1 MLGLGLGAGK
11 LSYVPVAGAGY
22 TNAQSID
29 LDGTGDYVE
38 TNYTAAALQ
47 TLIRGNFSVSM
58 WIRAPYN
65 ASFHLFGYDDT
76 GSSVAG
82 RFEVNYLYFGALDA
96 FQATGKS
103 SNQNWSTITSVN
115 PTATNT
121 PNAWIHV
128 AYTVIKGPDN
138 STNGTHNIYINGS
151 LLASAATQTKNYFEA
166 TEVSTSG
173 VARGL
178 AIGAKNTNGT
188 VGQHMTGQIDEV
200 GIFGVALDA
209 DAVAAIYNSGVPFD
223 LTENNG
229 NYDTSLKLARY
240 YRFEGTD
247 QTALQLDRGKNEV
260 NITLEGNPTASSEV
274 PS

>member
-1 MLGLGLGAGK
+1 MFGLGLGAGK
-11 LSYVPVAGAGY
+11 LSYVPAGY
-22 TNAQSID
+22 TNAQSLD

-47 TLIRGNFSVSM
+47 LLIRSSFSVSM
-58 WIRAPYN
+58 WIRAPYD
-65 ASFHLFGYDDT
+65 ASFHLFGYADT

-82 RFEVNYLYFGALDA
+82 GFEVNYLYINGALDA

-103 SNQNWSTITSVN
+103 SNQSWSTITSVN

-128 AYTVIKGPDN
+128 AYTVVKGPDA
-138 STNGTHNIYINGS
+138 STNGSHNIYINGS
-151 LLASAATQTKNYFEA
+151 LLASNNAGTKDYFEA
-166 TEVSTSG
+166 TEVTAG
-173 VARGL
+173 RGL
-178 AIGAKNTNGT
+178 AVGAKNTNGT

-229 NYDTSLKLARY
+229 NYDNSLKLARY
-240 YRFEGTD
+240 YRFEGTG
-247 QTALQLDRGKNEV
+247 QTALQLDRGLNEV
-260 NITLEGNPTASSEV
+260 NTTLEGNPTASSEV